1 VFVHVDEE
9 PKMTYTAT
17 SGPLALLLASSPQTP
32 PRMHYYCFASVA
44 ATSPVWTL
52 QWRTSHLSTR
62 ELRRTRESCSAS
74 KVSCAFMNRFYLFIY
89 LFSQVLFEE
98 ANGHCHMMVERE
110 RERERELSYVAKA
123 KP

>member
-17 SGPLALLLASSPQTP
+17 SGPLALLLASSPQKP

-44 ATSPVWTL
+44 AASPVWTL

-62 ELRRTRESCSAS
+62 ELRRTRESCSAC
-74 KVSCAFMNRFYLFIY
+74 KVSCALMNRFYLFCFPKFCLKKQMDI
-89 LFSQVLFEE
+89 VI
-98 ANGHCHMMVERE
+98 
-110 RERERELSYVAKA
+110 
-123 KP
+123 